1 MLRNVK
7 VGDKVY
13 MLYHMSTKGVVT
25 EVFFRDVKAGN
36 GAGPFSKQMFV
47 RFVSELTGKEVVVSR
62 QDIRKDE

>member
-7 VGDKVY
+7 VGDRVY
-13 MLYHMSTKGVVT
+13 MLYHMSNKGVVT
-25 EVFFRDVKAGN
+25 EVFFRDVRAGN

-47 RFVSELTGKEVVVSR
+47 KFISDLTGKEMIVSR

>member
-13 MLYHMSTKGVVT
+13 MLYHMSNKGVVT

>member
-13 MLYHMSTKGVVT
+13 MLYHMSNKGVVT
-25 EVFFRDVKAGN
+25 EVFFRDVKTGN

-47 RFVSELTGKEVVVSR
+47 RFVSELTGKEVVVS
-62 QDIRKDE
+62 